1 MNRLNKRG
9 LVRTGIVLSLFSAI
23 FSACGIKEKQKKPV
37 TLTIW
42 HVYGGQ
48 TDSPLNDMI
57 EEFNDTVG
65 AEQGIKL
72 QVTVVS
78 NTNNIHDAV
87 LRAAND
93 EPGASELPDMFI
105 SYPKTILAM
114 PDSEILV
121 DYRDYFSEEE
131 LSSYIPSFLEEG
143 TIEDRLVSFPL
154 AKSTEIMFID
164 KTLFDRFSDATGA
177 KLEQLDTWEGLFA
190 LSEDYYQWTDEQTP
204 EIEGDGKTFF
214 VHDYHFNYFQVGT
227 ESMGE
232 SFFKNEEL
240 SYGEKFKK
248 AWEPYAEAA
257 IQGGVWLNEGYATE
271 PLRTGNAVVSVAS
284 SASVLYYEDIVTYE
298 DNRSE
303 KSK

>member
-1 MNRLNKRG
+1 MNKSRKRG
-9 LVRTGIVLSLFSAI
+9 LIRAGIAAGLFSVI
-23 FSACGIKEKQKKPV
+23 FSACGIKEKGRKPV

-48 TDSPLNDMI
+48 TDSPLNDII
-57 EEFNDTVG
+57 EEFNETVG
-65 AEQGIKL
+65 AEKGIKL

-114 PDSEILV
+114 PDSDILV

-143 TIEDRLVSFPL
+143 TIEGRLVSFPI

-177 KLEQLDTWEGLFA
+177 KLEQLDTWEELFE
-190 LSEDYYQWTDEQTP
+190 LSEDYYQWTDGQTP
-204 EIEGDGKTFF
+204 ETEGDGKAFF

-232 SFFKNEEL
+232 SFFYDEEL
-240 SYGEKFKK
+240 AYGE
-248 AWEPYAEAA
+248 
-257 IQGGVWLNEGYATE
+257 
-271 PLRTGNAVVSVAS
+271 
-284 SASVLYYEDIVTYE
+284 
-298 DNRSE
+298 
-303 KSK
+303 